1 MNRDKNMKLYK
12 RETYLSKLRGFYDAT
27 DIIKVITGVRRAGKS
42 SILQLVIDELKVNGI
57 EDNNIIMINLEKKGY
72 KNIRTPEALE
82 SRIDDLA
89 NASDNNHI
97 KYLFIDEIQYV
108 RGFEE
113 VVNAYRAEGDWSI
126 FITGSNS
133 YLLSSEIG
141 TRLTGRYISME
152 VYTLNFQEYESM
164 KKFYG
169 MPINPNPLAELDS
182 YIREGGFPRTVLFD
196 EYSDKQL
203 YTQNIVNEIFEKDI
217 KARAKIKNV
226 NVFNS
231 ITDFVIGNF
240 GSTFSINSLD
250 AELRKNGN
258 NISRATLSRYIKLL
272 VDAKIIYECERF
284 DTKSKKVL
292 SGEKKYYLADTSF
305 YYSRNTDNKVNY
317 GPALEN
323 MVFIYAKSRNYSIS
337 VGKIGSF
344 ECDFIVRSPSA
355 GFAYIQVC
363 YSILSSKETEEREYR
378 PLEKLKDNWPKYI
391 ATTDYS
397 LQHRN
402 GIQHI
407 NIMDFVKQNRDFC

>member
-1 MNRDKNMKLYK
+1 M
-12 RETYLSKLRGFYDAT
+12 
-27 DIIKVITGVRRAGKS
+27 
-42 SILQLVIDELKVNGI
+42 
-57 EDNNIIMINLEKKGY
+57 
-72 KNIRTPEALE
+72 
-82 SRIDDLA
+82 
-89 NASDNNHI
+89 
-97 KYLFIDEIQYV
+97 
-108 RGFEE
+108 
-113 VVNAYRAEGDWSI
+113 
-126 FITGSNS
+126 
-133 YLLSSEIG
+133 
-141 TRLTGRYISME
+141 
-152 VYTLNFQEYESM
+152 
-164 KKFYG
+164 
-169 MPINPNPLAELDS
+169 
-182 YIREGGFPRTVLFD
+182 
-196 EYSDKQL
+196 

-344 ECDFIVRSPSA
+344 ECDFIVRSPSS